1 MSTRRLLFFRN
12 YPSLNRICICCHWI
26 IKPKIND
33 VCVLFKHSNFC
44 SRMLEIHS
52 MHSKFSRN
60 SRSQVAA
67 LPRVCFLRHLLQSF
81 CHLLKILSKS
91 LKLFA
96 GLLANWFEV
105 LIGGCQSAFTGLGTL
120 VSMLYFCKLCSA
132 VDSSFFSSSTISSS
146 LVLDSLYSCSVGNC
160 WVRPAI
166 FVNEENAILFSINK

>member
-1 MSTRRLLFFRN
+1 M
-12 YPSLNRICICCHWI
+12 CCHWI

-44 SRMLEIHS
+44 SRMLAMHS
-52 MHSKFSRN
+52 MHSDFSRN
-60 SRSQVAA
+60 SRSQVAP

-81 CHLLKILSKS
+81 CHLLKILSKT

-96 GLLANWFEV
+96 GLHANWFEV
-105 LIGGCQSAFTGLGTL
+105 LVGGCQSAFTGLGTL

-160 WVRPAI
+160 RVRPGFFTWRKYH
-166 FVNEENAILFSINK
+166 FVFNKQIKKPWLCSVLL